1 MLPAPHDRSTPA
13 ATLAARVAY
22 AWQVLCTDARQLHL
36 AVPWLAEL
44 HASDPDVHA
53 YAAMFD
59 ARARLSE
66 GDRAG
71 CEAALT
77 RAEGLFAQGVDPD
90 GALCCLDV
98 RSMLLIR
105 DGDYPQAMA
114 LLQPALEAIA
124 QRPPSVLHYFLLKRR
139 AAVLEGQGQFD
150 DALRAHH
157 LAIGAARQ
165 AEHPGALAHGLAAL
179 GGVHVSLLNHVDA
192 LPLCEEAWAL
202 CESEPGYGLVGVAG
216 PNLMMARS
224 GSGRHAEAAALADRL
239 RSVDHHLPVV
249 QGDRRHFM
257 YAIVFARAGRPV
269 EAQDCLDQGRALQP
283 PSAQPRAEWV
293 WAQADLWNRQ
303 RRFDEARALVVGY
316 LADGPDATHGPDF
329 PVDLANLHGQAAL
342 ACEGLGRLEDALRH
356 ERLAAAAREQAQVR
370 ASHAQRLS
378 LQIGMELEAAH
389 RQRDDAL
396 RKQHEL
402 AELNARLHAANQAK
416 SRFLAA
422 ASHDLRQPVHALA
435 LQTATLR
442 MALDQPR
449 QFEVLAGIERSNE
462 ALGTMFDALLDLSR
476 IDAGALQAQPR
487 PFDLDPL
494 LLRLVEEMWPL
505 AEAKGLRLALR
516 VAGGHLAGTRSAHS
530 DPTLLEAMLRNLV
543 GNAIKY
549 TQRGAVLLTVRA
561 GQQGGVWRLQI
572 WDTGIGIGAADQARV
587 FDEFYQVG
595 NPARRRDQ
603 GMGLGL
609 SIVDR
614 LARLLAHGLS
624 LRSVPG
630 RGTCVE
636 LDVPVAALSPRRVEE
651 GASQGVSLGLHLAVI
666 EDDPEVQASM
676 RGLLQAWGCRVSLG
690 QDADEVLQAWNQQGP
705 PPDAVLADLRLP
717 GPRHGAQE
725 VSRLREAL
733 RSPLPA
739 LVLTGDVAPDTL
751 ALLAA
756 QQLPWLA
763 KPAPVE
769 RLLHWL
775 LGVVPRQ
782 DSADG
787 S

>member
-1 MLPAPHDRSTPA
+1 MLPSAHGHDPP
-13 ATLAARVAY
+13 ATLAARVAH

-36 AVPWLAEL
+36 AVPGLADL
-44 HASDPDVHA
+44 DPTDPDTQA

-66 GDRAG
+66 GDRTG
-71 CEAALT
+71 CEAALV
-77 RAEGLFAQGVDPD
+77 RAEGLFAHSTDPD
-90 GALCCLDV
+90 GALGCVDLRCL
-98 RSMLLIR
+98 LLIR
-105 DGDYPQAMA
+105 DGDYPGAMA
-114 LLQPALEAIA
+114 LLAPALEAIR
-124 QRPPSVLHYFLLKRR
+124 QRPPNVLHCFLLKRQ
-139 AAVLEGQGQFD
+139 AAVFEGQGRFD
-150 DALRAHH
+150 EALRAHH
-157 LAIGAARQ
+157 LAVGAARL
-165 AEHPGALAHGLAAL
+165 ADHPGALAHALAGL
-179 GGVHVSLLNHVDA
+179 GGVHASLLNHVDA

-202 CESEPGYGLVGVAG
+202 CESLPGYGLMGVVG

-224 GSGRHAEAAALADRL
+224 GSGRHAQAAALADHL
-239 RSVDHHLPVV
+239 RAVDRHLPVT

-269 EAQDCLDQGRALQP
+269 DAQACLDQGRALQAP
-283 PSAQPRAEWV
+283 AARARAEWV
-293 WAQADLWNRQ
+293 WAQADLWNRH
-303 RRFDEARALVVGY
+303 RRYAEARALVDGH
-316 LADGPDATHGPDF
+316 LRDGPDATHGPDF

-342 ACEGLGRLEDALRH
+342 ACEGLGWLAEALRH
-356 ERLAAAAREQAQVR
+356 ERLAAAAREEAQAR

-389 RQRDDAL
+389 RQRDEAL

-449 QFEVLAGIERSNE
+449 QFDVLAGIERCSE
-462 ALGTMFDALLDLSR
+462 ALGTMFDTLLDLSR

-487 PFDLDPL
+487 SFDLDPL
-494 LLRLVEEMWPL
+494 LLRLVDEMAPL

-516 VAGGHLAGTRSAHS
+516 VAGGHLAGTRSAYS
-530 DPTLLEAMLRNLV
+530 DPALLEAMLRNLV

-549 TQRGAVLLTVRA
+549 TPRGAVLLTARA
-561 GQQGGVWRLQI
+561 GQGGHVWRLQV
-572 WDTGIGIGAADQARV
+572 WDTGIGIAAADQARV

-595 NPARRRDQ
+595 NPARRREQ

-614 LARLLAHGLS
+614 LARLLDHGLS

-636 LDVPVAALSPRRVEE
+636 LRVPVATQRQRPIGE
-651 GASQGVSLGLHLAVI
+651 GASRGVSLGLHLAVI

-676 RGLLQAWGCRVSLG
+676 LGLLRAWGCRVSLG
-690 QDADEVLQAWNQQGP
+690 QDADEVMQVWNRQGP

-717 GPRHGAQE
+717 GPRDGTQE
-725 VSRLREAL
+725 VNRLREAL
-733 RSPLPA
+733 GATLPA
-739 LVLTGDVAPDTL
+739 LVITGDVAPDTL
-751 ALLAA
+751 ALLVA

-763 KPAPVE
+763 KPAPLE
-769 RLLHWL
+769 RLLDWL

-782 DSADG
+782 DGGDG